1 MPDLQHHLL
10 LENILTSYLRHKHL
24 QREYRKYA
32 IWLSFLFFL
41 PGWILFHISLIH
53 RKKMFKLRNEFIQHL
68 SAGQGEAAQDGDVIS
83 SLRYRFYML

>member
-1 MPDLQHHLL
+1 MPNSKRAIL
-10 LENILTSYLRHKHL
+10 LEEILTSYVHHKHL

-32 IWLSFLFFL
+32 IWLSLLFFL

-53 RKKMFKLRNEFIQHL
+53 RRKMFKLRKEFIQHL
-68 SAGQGEAAQDGDVIS
+68 HAGQGEAAQDGDVIS